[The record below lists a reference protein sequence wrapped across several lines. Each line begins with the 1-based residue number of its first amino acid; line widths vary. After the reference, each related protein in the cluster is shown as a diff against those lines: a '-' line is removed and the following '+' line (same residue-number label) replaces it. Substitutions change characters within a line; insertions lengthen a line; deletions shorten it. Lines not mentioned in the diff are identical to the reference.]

1 MTNILQA
8 VQTYQASG
16 LGLLLNENCFIS
28 TSNTKFK
35 DFENKTANLGN
46 TVTFDLPP
54 RFVAQNSL
62 VVSSFEGVQQRAL
75 PLTVNQQVAV
85 PFAFDAEQLIFNID
99 NNNYREPLEKSA
111 IAELGAVVEA
121 NVASNILTSTYR
133 FYGDGTTA
141 IDSFTQ
147 LASALAFYRNY
158 GAPKD
163 NIRGYLSDIDQPTI
177 VGTGLNQFVMD
188 RNEDLAMDWEIG
200 RFSKCDWYT
209 SNLLPLQVAG
219 TVGNS
224 AQTLTVISISIDGTQ
239 LTLSGATAN
248 DANAIKAGDLLQF
261 QDNVSG
267 QPNMRYLTFIGH
279 LPSAN
284 PVQVLATANAG
295 ADGSGHVVITVN
307 PPLIS
312 TVGNAN
318 QNLNNPIAAGMQ
330 LKALPSHRAGMISG
344 GQSMFLAMP
353 RLPMQSPFDC
363 SNKYDS
369 ETGTSLRFTYGCTFG
384 QNTYGF
390 IYDAIWGVTIV
401 PEYSMRLIFPA

>member
-16 LGLLLNENCFIS
+16 LGLLQNQNCFIG
-28 TSNTKFK
+28 TANTKFK

-54 RFVAQNSL
+54 RFVFQNSL
-62 VVSSFEGVQQRAL
+62 VVSNFEGVQQRVL
-75 PLTVNQQVAV
+75 PLTVNQQGAV
-85 PFAFDAEQLIFNID
+85 PFAFDAEQLIFNIE
-99 NNNYREPLEKSA
+99 NNNYEEPLEKSA
-111 IAELGAVVEA
+111 IAELGANVEA
-121 NVASNILTSTYR
+121 NLASNILTSTYR

-158 GAPKD
+158 GAPVSD
-163 NIRGYLSDIDQPTI
+163 IRGYLSDIDVPTI
-177 VGTGLNQFVMD
+177 VGTGLNQFVMN
-188 RNEDLAMDWEIG
+188 RNEELANDWEIG
-200 RFSKCDWYT
+200 RFSKADWYS
-209 SNLLPLQVAG
+209 SNLLPLQQAG
-219 TVGNS
+219 TVGN
-224 AQTLTVISISIDGTQ
+224 AGQVLTVISISTDGTQ
-239 LTLSGATAN
+239 ITLSGATAS

-312 TVGNAN
+312 TPGNSN
-318 QNLNNPIAAGMQ
+318 QNINNPVAAGMQ
-330 LKALPSHRAGMISG
+330 LKALPNHRAGMING
-344 GQSMFLAMP
+344 GKAMFLAMP
-353 RLPMQSPFDC
+353 RLPDQSPFVTA
-363 SNKYDS
+363 NKYDS
-369 ETGTSLRFTYGCTFG
+369 ETGVSLRFTYGSQFG
-384 QNTYGF
+384 QNVYGS
-390 IYDAIWGVTIV
+390 IYDVIWGYTIV

>member
-62 VVSSFEGVQQRAL
+62 VVSSFEGVQQRVL

-111 IAELGAVVEA
+111 IAELGALVEA

-188 RNEDLAMDWEIG
+188 RNEELAMDWEIG

-209 SNLLPLQVAG
+209 SNLLPLQIAG

-224 AQTLTVISISIDGTQ
+224 AQTLTVISISTDGTQ
-239 LTLSGATAN
+239 LTVSGATAN

-284 PVQVLATANAG
+284 PVQILAVNSAA

-390 IYDAIWGVTIV
+390 IYDAIWGFTIV